1 VLREQGRAH
10 PEDADPLGGG
20 DASTSSHLR
29 NLRDGLEAVIRHPQ
43 GRGLGNS
50 GVNASRTHVTILAGE
65 STYTEIGVDT
75 GLAGMA
81 LFVAWVLAILGALWR
96 RSAWLTAAWAAV
108 LAIGLQTDVIGVHWI
123 AYVVFALAGAALGGG
138 LPEEERE

>member
-1 VLREQGRAH
+1 MV
-10 PEDADPLGGG
+10 
-20 DASTSSHLR
+20 
-29 NLRDGLEAVIRHPQ
+29 VRHPQ
-43 GRGLGNS
+43 GHGLGNS
-50 GVNASRTHVTILAGE
+50 GVNASRTGVTVIAGE

-138 LPEEERE
+138 LPEEARE